1 MAWTYLLLAS
11 ALEIGWAVGLKY
23 TQGFTRPSPSI
34 LVAIGI
40 LGSFVLL
47 ARAAQT
53 LPIGTAYGV
62 FVGVGAAGTGLI
74 GMLLLGEPTGA
85 MRGVSLIAIVGGVV
99 GLKLFG
105 APRDQPATAG

>member
-1 MAWTYLLLAS
+1 
-11 ALEIGWAVGLKY
+11 
-23 TQGFTRPSPSI
+23 
-34 LVAIGI
+34 
-40 LGSFVLL
+40 VLL

-85 MRGVSLIAIVGGVV
+85 MRGSA
-99 GLKLFG
+99 
-105 APRDQPATAG
+105 